1 MIQIAVTEVFTRLY
15 RELPESTRKKADT
28 KTKLFQENPFHPS
41 LRTKKLEPHHQEIW
55 SFWVD
60 KDYRVKFR
68 FANPKLVHFLFIG
81 NRKDIYR

>member
-1 MIQIAVTEVFTRLY
+1 MFKIFVTDTFKELYQQLPKTIQM
-15 RELPESTRKKADT
+15 KADA
-28 KTKLFQENPFHPS
+28 KTEIFIKNPFHSS

-60 KDYRVKFR
+60 RDYRIKFR
-68 FANPKLVHFLFIG
+68 FIRAQEVHFLFIG